1 MIVTVTGNT
10 ALDHV
15 VLVPKMELSTTV
27 RGSGVIESMGG
38 KPTDVSWILGGMG
51 ISSLALGFVAGEVGH
66 KVETM
71 LRERGVETDF
81 TWTRGETRRNIV
93 LAPQD
98 GSEQT
103 TITVPSLQVDSE
115 HIEALQKRYEV
126 ALEKASCV
134 VLGGSLPAGI
144 PLSFYP
150 ELIKMA
156 RAKNIP
162 VIFDASEP
170 HLSAGLA
177 ARPNYIKPNRP
188 ELESLVK
195 HPLNTL
201 TDVYQAGCEI
211 LERYGTSAIISLGE
225 QGGLAVLP
233 DRTYRI
239 PALKVEVK
247 SSAGAGDG
255 ILSGLC
261 AAVARGDSIEEGL
274 RLGFAIATAVL
285 LQYGTAMYDLADV
298 ERFKKQIELIPYE
311 ENHVSS

>member
-1 MIVTVTGNT
+1 MIVTVTANT
-10 ALDHV
+10 AIDHV
-15 VLVPKMELSTTV
+15 VLVPKMELGTTV

-51 ISSLALGFVAGEVGH
+51 ISSLALGFVAGQVGH
-66 KVETM
+66 KIEGM

-81 TWTRGETRRNIV
+81 TWTRGESRRNIV
-93 LAPQD
+93 IAPQD

-103 TITVPSLQVDSE
+103 TVTVPSLEVDTE
-115 HIEALQKRYEV
+115 HIEALKKRYEA
-126 ALEKASCV
+126 ALENASCV
-134 VLGGSLPAGI
+134 VLGGSLPGGM

-150 ELIKMA
+150 ELIGMA

-170 HLSAGLA
+170 HLSAGLVA
-177 ARPNYIKPNRP
+177 CPSYIKPNRL
-188 ELESLVK
+188 ELEALFKRSLNA
-195 HPLNTL
+195 LA
-201 TDVYQAGCEI
+201 DVYQAGREI
-211 LERYGTSAIISLGE
+211 LERYGTSPIISLGE

-239 PALKVEVK
+239 PPINVEVK

-255 ILSGLC
+255 ILSGLT
-261 AAVARGDSIEEGL
+261 AAIARDNSVEDGL

-285 LQYGTAMYDLADV
+285 KQYGTAMYDIADV
-298 ERFKKQIELIPYE
+298 EAFKKQIELIPWE
-311 ENHVSS
+311 EHN